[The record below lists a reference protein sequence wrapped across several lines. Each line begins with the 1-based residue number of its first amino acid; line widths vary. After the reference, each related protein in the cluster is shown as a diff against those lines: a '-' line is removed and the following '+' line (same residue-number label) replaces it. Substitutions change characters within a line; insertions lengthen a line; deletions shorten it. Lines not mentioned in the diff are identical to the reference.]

1 MRLTVM
7 RLAMLA
13 LGGLVALARSARA
26 DNWPQWRGPEG
37 NGLCR
42 ETGLAAEWSAKKNVA
57 WKLALPGMAGSTP
70 IIWGEHIFLTSGDG
84 RDLVL
89 LCVSTAGKEL
99 WKRKL
104 GGAGRIIIKKDEGN
118 EASASPSTD
127 GKHVWAFAGSGH
139 VACFDFDGK
148 EIWKF
153 NVQDRYGAFSI
164 QHGLHSTPLLHEDRL
179 YMNLLHS
186 GGHWVIALDKATGKE
201 VWKVRRPTDAQSESK
216 EAYTSPCLGRN

>member
-1 MRLTVM
+1 CTVRNTAMRPILC
-7 RLAMLA
+7 LAALA
-13 LGGLVALARSARA
+13 LSGLVAPATSVRA

-42 ETGLAAEWSAKKNVA
+42 ETGLASEWSAKKNVA
-57 WKLALPGMAGSTP
+57 WKLTLPGMPGSTP
-70 IIWGEHIFLTSGDG
+70 IIWGDRIFLTRGDG

-89 LCVSTAGKEL
+89 LGISTDGKQL

-104 GGAGRIIIKKDEGN
+104 GTAGRLIIKKDEGN

-153 NVQDRYGAFSI
+153 NVQD
-164 QHGLHSTPLLHEDRL
+164 
-179 YMNLLHS
+179 
-186 GGHWVIALDKATGKE
+186 
-201 VWKVRRPTDAQSESK
+201 
-216 EAYTSPCLGRN
+216 